1 MVNMNK
7 NEEQASKVYP
17 QAAIMKLVSG
27 VGFAFAMKTAVDL
40 NLFSLLKDKRLS
52 VEGLAESLDLEPS
65 ALNRLLRALQ
75 AIGLLSKDE
84 KRNYVIT
91 EYGEVLIPGS
101 PKSIYP
107 MVKYLM
113 HETVI
118 QSMLKMDY
126 SIRKGKSSFEKFYG
140 NKYDENNS
148 DGKSNLELMDKAMKV
163 YSTISLPSLLD
174 VYNFE
179 KFNLIVDVA
188 GGMGQ
193 LITGI
198 IRSSN
203 NPRCVLF
210 DLPDT
215 IERAKNNMEN
225 KELGDRYQLVAG
237 DMFKKV
243 PDGGDLY
250 IVSKVLNN
258 WDDEHVEN
266 ILKNISE
273 AMSDKGRVIII
284 ENVLS
289 EDKISLEEAFR
300 DLLFLVCTH
309 GGGVRSKNELG
320 RLIKGSGLNL
330 LNVIKTSSSY
340 CILECDK
347 AQ

>member
-1 MVNMNK
+1 MVNKSK
-7 NEEQASKVYP
+7 NEEQKSKVYP
-17 QAAIMKLVSG
+17 QAAIMQLVSG
-27 VGFAFAMKTAVDL
+27 VGFALAMKTAVDL
-40 NLFSLLKDKRLS
+40 NLFSLLKDKKIS
-52 VEGLAESLDLEPS
+52 VEGLADSLDLKSSE
-65 ALNRLLRALQ
+65 LNRLLRVLQ
-75 AIGLLSKDE
+75 AIGLLTKDE
-84 KRNYVIT
+84 EGNYVVT

-126 SIRKGKSSFEKFYG
+126 SIKKGQSSFEKFYG

-148 DGKSNLELMDKAMKV
+148 DGKSNLESMDKAMEV
-163 YSTISLPSLLD
+163 YSRISLPSLLD
-174 VYNFE
+174 AYNFE
-179 KFNLIVDVA
+179 RFNLIVDVA

-193 LITGI
+193 LITEI
-198 IRSSN
+198 MRSSN
-203 NPRCVLF
+203 NSKCVLF

-225 KELGDRYQLVAG
+225 EELGNRYQLVAG
-237 DMFKKV
+237 DMFKKI

-284 ENVLS
+284 ENLLS

-309 GGGVRSKNELG
+309 GGSVRSKNEFE

-340 CILECDK
+340 CIIECDK
-347 AQ
+347 AK